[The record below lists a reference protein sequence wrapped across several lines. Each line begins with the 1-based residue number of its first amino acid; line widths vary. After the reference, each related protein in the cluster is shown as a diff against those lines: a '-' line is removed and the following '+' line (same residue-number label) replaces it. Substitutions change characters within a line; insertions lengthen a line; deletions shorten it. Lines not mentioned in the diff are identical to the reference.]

1 LCKDRNDY
9 YRRRGS
15 TNLVIAGTICE
26 TKGQQDA
33 ILAVKEL
40 LRREREVELII
51 VGYSNAGYLET
62 LRDLVK
68 SEKLEDFIRF
78 YDFRENVYPI
88 MSQADIVLVCSGNE
102 AFGRVTLEAMILG
115 KPVVSTNSGGTP
127 ELIKE
132 GFNGLLYEPGDYKQL
147 ADRIEYLIENKGKIK
162 EFGENGHR
170 YAKEFFTK
178 EEYGGRV
185 YELLTSIKKDG
196 NPASSSDTLSNLIKN
211 MEPQIFDFNKRI
223 NQSNA
228 QLSYLEGKVKE
239 KEATLNHIYNS
250 HSWKPLLIYYKLID
264 KFLPIDTKRR
274 LLAKVIFWTILRPG
288 EVFKNLNKTNL
299 KKFFYFFRVAEP
311 SVLEEEI
318 EKKISVAPPKSEV
331 RRIEVKF
338 DENITLEKIEYLNFP
353 SYEQP
358 VVSII
363 IPAWNKWQYTVN
375 CLKSISE
382 NTASNYEVIVVND
395 ASQDETATVLSKVK
409 NLRLI
414 NNKDNMGFIESC
426 NLGAKAAKG
435 DYILFL
441 NNDTMVT
448 KNWLTRLLEV
458 IRSEDVGAVG
468 SKLVYP
474 DGTLQEAGAIIWSD
488 GTASNYGC
496 GDDPEKP
503 EYNYIREVD
512 YCSGACLLVKKEL
525 FNKVEGFDK
534 RFNPGYCEESDFC
547 MTLRNLGYKVM
558 YQPASMVVHFGRVTF
573 GDSIKKYQAINEQ
586 KLREKWN
593 TALPKDYYHPASAI
607 LFLARDRSRGQRIL
621 FIDRSVPTYDKDAG
635 SLTTYSYLKLL
646 SEMGFRITF
655 IPDDQVKLMPYTME
669 LQQMGIEV
677 LYGDFDFEGW
687 LKEFGKF
694 IDFAWLTRPLT
705 SIKYLDRIRQKSRAR
720 VIYYTQDLHY
730 LREQRRYEVEKNKG
744 ALEQVTMLKQLE
756 FDILGKADVILT
768 PSSIEK
774 EIILRELPGKYV
786 EVIPACIFFKDL
798 AEEVIPFDS
807 RNDIL
812 FLGGFAHPPN
822 VDAVTFLTNEIFPLI
837 KQELPKVC
845 LYVLGNNPPR
855 RVLKLKSND
864 IKVIGYVK
872 DLSPYFEN
880 CRIFVSPLRYGS
892 GFKVKILTSMS
903 YGLPVVTTTIGAEG
917 MGLTEGENVLIADT
931 SQEFARKVIGLY
943 NDKTLWNR
951 ISKNS
956 IKYCK
961 EHFTYKMAKM
971 KLEEVLTEANV
982 YPIYPIVAVE

>member
-1 LCKDRNDY
+1 
-9 YRRRGS
+9 
-15 TNLVIAGTICE
+15 
-26 TKGQQDA
+26 
-33 ILAVKEL
+33 
-40 LRREREVELII
+40 
-51 VGYSNAGYLET
+51 
-62 LRDLVK
+62 
-68 SEKLEDFIRF
+68 
-78 YDFRENVYPI
+78 
-88 MSQADIVLVCSGNE
+88 
-102 AFGRVTLEAMILG
+102 
-115 KPVVSTNSGGTP
+115 
-127 ELIKE
+127 
-132 GFNGLLYEPGDYKQL
+132 
-147 ADRIEYLIENKGKIK
+147 
-162 EFGENGHR
+162 
-170 YAKEFFTK
+170 
-178 EEYGGRV
+178 
-185 YELLTSIKKDG
+185 
-196 NPASSSDTLSNLIKN
+196 
-211 MEPQIFDFNKRI
+211 
-223 NQSNA
+223 
-228 QLSYLEGKVKE
+228 
-239 KEATLNHIYNS
+239 
-250 HSWKPLLIYYKLID
+250 
-264 KFLPIDTKRR
+264 
-274 LLAKVIFWTILRPG
+274 
-288 EVFKNLNKTNL
+288 
-299 KKFFYFFRVAEP
+299 
-311 SVLEEEI
+311 
-318 EKKISVAPPKSEV
+318 
-331 RRIEVKF
+331 
-338 DENITLEKIEYLNFP
+338 
-353 SYEQP
+353 
-358 VVSII
+358 
-363 IPAWNKWQYTVN
+363 
-375 CLKSISE
+375 
-382 NTASNYEVIVVND
+382 
-395 ASQDETATVLSKVK
+395 
-409 NLRLI
+409 
-414 NNKDNMGFIESC
+414 
-426 NLGAKAAKG
+426 
-435 DYILFL
+435 
-441 NNDTMVT
+441 
-448 KNWLTRLLEV
+448 
-458 IRSEDVGAVG
+458 
-468 SKLVYP
+468 
-474 DGTLQEAGAIIWSD
+474 
-488 GTASNYGC
+488 
-496 GDDPEKP
+496 
-503 EYNYIREVD
+503 
-512 YCSGACLLVKKEL
+512 
-525 FNKVEGFDK
+525 
-534 RFNPGYCEESDFC
+534 
-547 MTLRNLGYKVM
+547 
-558 YQPASMVVHFGRVTF
+558 
-573 GDSIKKYQAINEQ
+573 
-586 KLREKWN
+586 
-593 TALPKDYYHPASAI
+593 
-607 LFLARDRSRGQRIL
+607 
-621 FIDRSVPTYDKDAG
+621 
-635 SLTTYSYLKLL
+635 
-646 SEMGFRITF
+646 
-655 IPDDQVKLMPYTME
+655 ME